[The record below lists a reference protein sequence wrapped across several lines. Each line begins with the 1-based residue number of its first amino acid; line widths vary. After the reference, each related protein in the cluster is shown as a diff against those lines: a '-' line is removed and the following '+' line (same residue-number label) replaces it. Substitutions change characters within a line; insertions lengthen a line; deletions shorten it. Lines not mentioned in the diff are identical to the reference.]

1 VHQIALDIVPSAEM
15 RAALKEVGVEV
26 LGVKDGGAYVGLVTD
41 TATGLTDGTITP
53 GEDILVEGDRLKLV
67 PDVDDRVGVFFVD
80 AAGMATP
87 VTRRLTYNT
96 PKKLIVRVPALAPGQ
111 YTLRIAT
118 RFSTGNTYLTEPRII
133 EYGKLIVP

>member
-1 VHQIALDIVPSAEM
+1 
-15 RAALKEVGVEV
+15 LKYETL

-53 GEDILVEGDRLKLV
+53 GDDILVEGDKLRRL
-67 PDVDDRVGVFFVD
+67 PDGEAGLGVFFVD
-80 AAGMATP
+80 VSGTAIP
-87 VTRRLTYNT
+87 VTRRLTQND

-118 RFSTGNTYLTEPRII
+118 RFSNSKTFLTEPRII
-133 EYGKLIVP
+133 EYGKLTVL